1 MYEYNFDL
9 RYNVENNIAQKKM
22 SATKKRIKH
31 VHDVRKILTKR

>member
-22 SATKKRIKH
+22 LTTKKQIKH
-31 VHDVRKILTKR
+31 VLT